1 MKVSVEITVD
11 FACFELYKWTYTVCI
26 ILSIISLMIKNYQCL
41 SYRSFFCYIEFITLI
56 FLSFVEGQLDFFLVW
71 AITNNTVRDVFVYK
85 SWETWAGV
93 PRDYVQE
100 WHCWI
105 RRITH
110 FNISD
115 NARVVSQS
123 E

>member
-56 FLSFVEGQLDFFLVW
+56 FLSFVE
-71 AITNNTVRDVFVYK
+71 
-85 SWETWAGV
+85 
-93 PRDYVQE
+93 
-100 WHCWI
+100 
-105 RRITH
+105 
-110 FNISD
+110 D
-115 NARVVSQS
+115 N
-123 E
+123 